1 MALTARREREGEAR
15 TEVEDEREDGRGVV
29 GLIPG
34 RVLGQL
40 PGGRGKVH
48 FRCSFGAVA
57 PKLYVHFWC
66 TFGAVYVQFK
76 CSLHCGL

>member
-1 MALTARREREGEAR
+1 MAQTARREREGEVR
-15 TEVEDEREDGRGVV
+15 KEVEDEREDGRGVV

-40 PGGRGKVH
+40 PGWRGKVH

-57 PKLYVHFWC
+57 PKLYVYVWC
-66 TFGAVYVQFK
+66 GIGAI
-76 CSLHCGL
+76 LM